1 MSSSQTDQL
10 SYQACTSLFECMCS
24 FLLTFTA
31 NFHHQRD
38 HISQYHTIHRGTLT
52 LPYPRAAISFPIP
65 SSKMDNL
72 MRFALVLHL
81 VIETTAAINFFLRP
95 SATLSTP
102 QPYSHGVIRQ
112 YALLLL
118 TTNII
123 AAAVLNRAVYDDLSA
138 HIAAALALYHAG
150 PFVRAVSKIRRGNT
164 GDILGG
170 AWLHASSHLLCL
182 ACLLASS
189 FPLW

>member
-1 MSSSQTDQL
+1 MS
-10 SYQACTSLFECMCS
+10 
-24 FLLTFTA
+24 
-31 NFHHQRD
+31 
-38 HISQYHTIHRGTLT
+38 
-52 LPYPRAAISFPIP
+52 PIEVE
-65 SSKMDNL
+65 SL

-102 QPYSHGVIRQ
+102 QPHSHGVIRQ

-123 AAAVLNRAVYDDLSA
+123 VAIVLNRATVDALTGQ
-138 HIAAALALYHAG
+138 IAAAVALYHAG
-150 PFVRAVSKIRRGNT
+150 PFVRAVSRIRRGNA

-170 AWLHASSHLLCL
+170 AWLHAVSHLLC
-182 ACLLASS
+182 AVCLVVSS
-189 FPLW
+189 SIVW